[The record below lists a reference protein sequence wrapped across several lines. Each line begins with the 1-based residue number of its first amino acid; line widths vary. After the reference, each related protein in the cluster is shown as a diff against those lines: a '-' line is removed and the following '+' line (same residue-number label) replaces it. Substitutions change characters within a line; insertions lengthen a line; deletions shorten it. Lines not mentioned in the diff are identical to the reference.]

1 MARPT
6 ASAAAHGAGP
16 NNLTMSSPT
25 NVETRCPPIRARGC
39 AGSAFGEPSTVTIDV
54 AKGIATSG
62 KAALAE
68 NASMP
73 AIATAPPAAPAKIA
87 SNLVLSHMPPET
99 MQLLEQH
106 GECPRWN
113 PNTGH
118 VDAFLPKG
126 RSSKFLADVQ
136 AGLRCARSPTGVRDS
151 HASTLNIDLLAPSR
165 SQTATVASRSSTNP
179 VSIDCCNVQV
189 GRVGPSAELSNCEKR
204 NATRQTRPSAGVDPA
219 F

>member
-1 MARPT
+1 
-6 ASAAAHGAGP
+6 
-16 NNLTMSSPT
+16 
-25 NVETRCPPIRARGC
+25 
-39 AGSAFGEPSTVTIDV
+39 
-54 AKGIATSG
+54 
-62 KAALAE
+62 
-68 NASMP
+68 MP

-118 VDAFLPKG
+118 VGAFLAERPLIEVSAG
-126 RSSKFLADVQ
+126 RSG
-136 AGLRCARSPTGVRDS
+136 GLRCTRSPTGVRDS

-189 GRVGPSAELSNCEKR
+189 GRVSVFRSSMSGRGCLSGGIEPRVSPQVRWAWRRRRRCTAQLLPGPDIPQYWSGHSVAVPE
-204 NATRQTRPSAGVDPA
+204 NALAPNLR
-219 F
+219 